1 MHAYIQQYYDIAIL
15 SVITLGRRYLA
26 SHGVRHIE
34 LLGRTG
40 HLGSNAASEHLVGL
54 LTGRWSA
61 AITISKCDTS
71 CAEDMRAAMVQ
82 QAKAGAASI
91 VLLFELFRSVP
102 QLHKRTAGT
111 EID

>member
-1 MHAYIQQYYDIAIL
+1 MHAYIQKYYDIAML

-34 LLGRTG
+34 LSGRTG
-40 HLGSNAASEHLVGL
+40 HLVSNAASDHLGGL

-61 AITISKCDTS
+61 AITISKGNTS

-91 VLLFELFRSVP
+91 VLFF
-102 QLHKRTAGT
+102 
-111 EID
+111 